1 MFGFIVSL
9 ICAICLSVLCVYA
22 SNIKLII
29 PHLRKRAVAGHCDD
43 YRRNKGN
50 RKIQQRYETPCLS
63 RNAGSSKV
71 HSWQVG
77 MSGHA

>member
-22 SNIKLII
+22 SNIRVIM
-29 PHLRKRAVAGHCDD
+29 PHLRKRPVVGHHDD
-43 YRRNKGN
+43 YKRHRGDK
-50 RKIQQRYETPCLS
+50 KIEQCYETPCLGG
-63 RNAGSSKV
+63 NAGSSKV
-71 HSWQVG
+71 HSWPIG